1 MMYKKQEQTYG
12 VSAAHPL
19 AAGVGVRVLEEGGN
33 AVDAAVAVTFALGV
47 VEPYASGIGGG
58 GNMLIFD
65 PAKKE
70 PIVYDYRET
79 APSHVHDMYNIGVP
93 GVVRGMEK
101 ISKDLG
107 KRSLAQAM
115 QPAIELAES
124 GFDIHAILAR
134 NLAQTKHTHMF
145 EIPHFYPNKQPLQQ
159 GNKLIQYEL
168 AETMKQIAR
177 EGSNYFYRGKLAQKL
192 IHLQVGMTE
201 ENLQNYEAVQRKP
214 IKGTF
219 RGHDIFA
226 APAPSGGAL
235 IMQALKVIERL
246 NIDQL
251 NPHSPSFMTMIGT
264 ILQTCYSMRDT
275 YIGDPAFVPIHEQEL
290 LDEER
295 IGDMI
300 ESIEQATSPS
310 NVKMVDENHTTHFSV
325 IDQDGMV
332 VSTTNTLSNFFGSGV
347 YIDGLF
353 LNNQMQNFSPHTSS
367 PNRFEVG
374 KRCHSLISPTI
385 VSNEGIPWLAIGA
398 SGAARIPTLITT
410 VLIKY
415 LIHGYSIEE
424 AIQDK
429 RHYTFGTD
437 FYSEKDLLAHEQLD
451 INQAGYRYKYYP
463 NSLFYGGV
471 QAVLFE
477 HENVHGAGD
486 PRRGGVFRSNCTL
499 HKKGE

>member
-1 MMYKKQEQTYG
+1 MTSKKKEQTYG

-19 AAGVGVRVLEEGGN
+19 AAEAGVRVLEEGGN
-33 AVDAAVAVTFALGV
+33 AVDAAIAVSFALGV

-79 APSHVHDMYNIGVP
+79 GPSNVHSIYNIGVP
-93 GVVRGMEK
+93 GVVRGMEQV
-101 ISKDLG
+101 SEDLG
-107 KRSLAQAM
+107 KRTLAQAM

-124 GFDIHAILAR
+124 GFNISEIFAR
-134 NLAQTKHTHMF
+134 NLAQTKHKHMF
-145 EIPHFYPNKQPLQQ
+145 EIPHLYPNKQPLQH
-159 GNKLIQYEL
+159 GHMLIQSEL
-168 AETMKQIAR
+168 AETMKHIAR
-177 EGSNYFYRGKLAQKL
+177 EGSTYFYRGKLARKF
-192 IHLQVGMTE
+192 INLQVGMTE

-214 IKGTF
+214 IKCSF
-219 RGHDIFA
+219 RGHDVYA

-235 IMQALKVIERL
+235 IVQALKVIERL

-251 NPHSPSFMTMIGT
+251 NPHSTSFMTMVGT
-264 ILQTCYSMRDT
+264 ILQTGYSIRNT
-275 YIGDPAFVPIHEQEL
+275 YIGDPAFVPMNEQEL
-290 LDEER
+290 LEDELIED
-295 IGDMI
+295 II
-300 ESIEQATSPS
+300 ESIERATSPS
-310 NVKMVDENHTTHFSV
+310 QVKMFDENHTTHFSV
-325 IDQDGMV
+325 IDQNGMV

-353 LNNQMQNFSPHTSS
+353 LNNQMQNFSQNTSS

-385 VSNEGIPWLAIGA
+385 VSNDGIPWLAIGA

-415 LIHGYSIEE
+415 LMHGYSIEE

-437 FYSEKDLLAHEQLD
+437 FYSEKDLSAIEQLG
-451 INQAGYRYKYYP
+451 INQEGYRYNYYP
-463 NSLFYGGV
+463 NSMFYGGV
-471 QAVLFE
+471 QAVLFKNGE
-477 HENVHGAGD
+477 VHGAGD
-486 PRRGGVFRSNCTL
+486 PRRGGVFRR
-499 HKKGE
+499 E